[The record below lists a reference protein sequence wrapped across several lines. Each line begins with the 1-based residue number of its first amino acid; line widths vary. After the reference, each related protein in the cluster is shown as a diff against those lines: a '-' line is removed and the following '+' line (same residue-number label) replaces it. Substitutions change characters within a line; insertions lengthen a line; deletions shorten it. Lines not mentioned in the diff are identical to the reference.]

1 MRHVS
6 LACRFAFVALACVT
20 APGFAQSPAP
30 RTDDPRVMSEAA
42 RKVYAQALREAR
54 DLIDRKQYGDAIAR
68 LDRVTAEHPREPQA
82 RFLKGVALG
91 DQGKTDEA
99 MTLYRDLAA
108 DFPELPEP
116 HNNLAVLYAQKG
128 EYDIARR
135 ELELAVAAAPTYA
148 IAYENLGDVY
158 ARMAAAQYQKAGELS
173 KANKTAPAKL
183 KLVREVFAVTP
194 PAVAP

>member
-82 RFLKGVALG
+82 RFLKGIALADEG
-91 DQGKTDEA
+91 HTDEA
-99 MTLYRDLAA
+99 IALFRALLA

-116 HNNLAVLYAQKG
+116 RNNLAVLYAQKG
-128 EYDIARR
+128 EYALARD
-135 ELELAVAAAPTYA
+135 ELERAVQTAPDYAVAH
-148 IAYENLGDVY
+148 ENLGDVY
-158 ARMAAAQYQKAGELS
+158 ARLAEVEYERTVTLDKQNRTAA
-173 KANKTAPAKL
+173 PKL
-183 KLVREVFAVTP
+183 KQIREVALSR
-194 PAVAP
+194 